1 MSDPSVPDPAR
12 APDFLDRLIARHAAT
27 APATARVRPRLPGPF
42 ERVEAVRARG
52 AEPETDGVTVWPSAV
67 PTAAPLRA
75 EPRPGT
81 EIRHHTEH
89 ERTVVR
95 TEHSSVESELP
106 RPFPIEAPLLHPTAP
121 LTAGPHPAPRA
132 PVRGHARP
140 GPDTGGDRAAASA
153 PAPWGAGA
161 AGRRRAHGRAPQR
174 RGHDGGPYRGTTVHR
189 APRRAG
195 AGTGGAGGDRP
206 AGGDGRAAAHRGR
219 DTAGRPHR
227 RASGVEPQPRGIPGT
242 GARVSTGAA
251 SDDGVRASTGA
262 GVSRT
267 TTGTGN

>member
-12 APDFLDRLIARHAAT
+12 APDFLDRLIARHTAT
-27 APATARVRPRLPGPF
+27 APATVRVRPRLPGPF

-52 AEPETDGVTVWPSAV
+52 VEPETDGVTVWPSAV

-95 TEHSSVESELP
+95 TEHPSVAAELP

-132 PVRGHARP
+132 PARGHARP

-153 PAPWGAGA
+153 PAPLGAA
-161 AGRRRAHGRAPQR
+161 AAPAAVVPMAARPSAADTTAARTAVRQSAGRRAGRAPEQVVR
-174 RGHDGGPYRGTTVHR
+174 VEIGRLEVTAARPPT
-189 APRRAG
+189 
-195 AGTGGAGGDRP
+195 AGGTRQGARTAERP
-206 AGGDGRAAAHRGR
+206 GSSLSLAEYLARGR
-219 DTAGRPHR
+219 
-227 RASGVEPQPRGIPGT
+227 E
-242 GARVSTGAA
+242 
-251 SDDGVRASTGA
+251 
-262 GVSRT
+262 
-267 TTGTGN
+267 